1 MNIYHNLKPGET
13 ISQKIV
19 NAIRTVAGEAKVALH
34 EPIFKGNEWSY
45 LKDCLDSGYVS
56 SIGQYVEQ
64 FENQVC
70 EFTGSKYA
78 VAVVSGTAALHL
90 GLLVGG
96 IKPNEEV
103 LIPSLT
109 FIATANA
116 VSYCGAVP
124 HFVDVSEV
132 NLGIDAKKL
141 RTYLRKISIMEDGY
155 CINKFTGRPIK
166 AVVPMHVFG
175 HPCDLKALLEVSDEF
190 NIIVIEDAAEAIGS
204 FYQNKHVGT
213 FGKLGILSFN
223 GNKTITTGGGGMIL
237 TDDIIIAEKAKH
249 LSTTSKKA
257 HPFKYFHDD
266 IGFNYRMPNLNA
278 ALGCAQLEQL
288 PNMLSKKRELFK
300 IYFEVFSDISDIEI
314 FKEPFC
320 CRSNY
325 WLQTLL
331 LNEKYMKNHED
342 IITSCIEAGINV
354 RPAWT
359 PLHQLPVFDTSP
371 ASPMLTT
378 SFLVKRIIN
387 IPSGV
392 GLI

>member
-1 MNIYHNLKPGET
+1 MNIYQNLKNQEI
-13 ISQKIV
+13 ISRKIIG
-19 NAIRTVAGEAKVALH
+19 AIRDALGEAKLGLH
-34 EPIFKGNEWSY
+34 EPVFQGKEWDY

-56 SIGQYVEQ
+56 SIGQYVER
-64 FENQVC
+64 FEKQIS
-70 EFTGSKYA
+70 EFTNSKYA

-90 GLLVGG
+90 GLLVCGV
-96 IKPNEEV
+96 KQKDEV

-109 FIATANA
+109 FVATANA

-141 RTYLRKISIMEDGY
+141 RKYLREISVMKDGC
-155 CINKFTGRPIK
+155 CINKVTERQIK

-175 HPCDLKALLEVSDEF
+175 HPCDLTALSEISDEF
-190 NIIVIEDAAEAIGS
+190 NIMLIEDAAEAIGS
-204 FYQNKHVGT
+204 FYQDKHVGT
-213 FGKLGILSFN
+213 YGKLGVLSFN

-237 TDDIIIAEKAKH
+237 TDDIMIAKKARH
-249 LSTTSKKA
+249 LSTTAKKA
-257 HPFKYFHDD
+257 HPFKYFHDE

-288 PNMLSKKRELFK
+288 PNILSKKRELFK
-300 IYFEVFSDISDIEI
+300 IYSKVFSDISEI
-314 FKEPFC
+314 KIFEEPSC

-325 WLQTLL
+325 WLQTLIL
-331 LNEKYMKNHED
+331 DEKYIECQED

-359 PLHQLPVFDTSP
+359 PLHQLKIFENSP
-371 ASPMLTT
+371 ASIMPISSNLA
-378 SFLVKRIIN
+378 KRIIN